1 MNFRA
6 LADYKASGLTRIH
19 QPIQNAG
26 PTPMSR
32 RRFAHAAAGTAFAGV
47 VGSRLWRPERAEAGS
62 FAPVPIPGG
71 TPGLGGA
78 YHVFGPAPT
87 GGDPIDAEPSTI
99 TNLNGFVGLAYI
111 SGMVTQTNLTFAI
124 GAVGIAKPVYF
135 QPAVP
140 QGLHYIFSGA
150 RASSGRAA
158 MRGRGWSGRV
168 SLS

>member
-1 MNFRA
+1 MEMNNTPLNLLYNFAWFQNGGTMNFRA

-19 QPIQNAG
+19 EPIQNAG

-47 VGSRLWRPERAEAGS
+47 VGSRLWRPERAEAAS

-71 TPGLGGA
+71 SPGLGGS

-111 SGMVTQTNLTFAI
+111 SGMVTQTNTKTGEKMRLPFLTSDMRFMTGEFR
-124 GAVGIAKPVYF
+124 GAD
-135 QPAVP
+135 
-140 QGLHYIFSGA
+140 
-150 RASSGRAA
+150 GR
-158 MRGRGWSGRV
+158 
-168 SLS
+168 